1 MRGMYLRPVSCNDPQ
16 SSEWPLEALILSLF
30 DLCAKGWHTSKEL
43 VVYGELY
50 CVLCGVTRYAESSV
64 VNY

>member
-1 MRGMYLRPVSCNDPQ
+1 MTQLVKSWNVMLKGP
-16 SSEWPLEALILSLF
+16 F

-50 CVLCGVTRYAESSV
+50 CVLRGVTRYAESSV